1 MKLKF
6 LLFFVASAISLHS
19 FAGEYNFDGTD
30 YDRNIKTLDWS
41 EEFDVD
47 GRPNP
52 EKWDYEVGYVR
63 NKEAQYYT
71 KDDPKNTR
79 VENGMLVIE
88 AVKDESSPNKITS
101 ASVITLN
108 KKEFLYG
115 RIEVRAKIPGGRGT
129 WPAIW
134 LLGVNRSKLGW
145 PKCGEIDIMEE
156 VGFDED
162 VLTANVHTYGSAKL
176 KTENIKKGWRR
187 KIENACADFH
197 VYALE
202 WTPQSLKFFIDGKF
216 LGEYPRPKNPD
227 YWHFDKPMYLLMNLA
242 IGGSWGGK
250 KGIDD
255 AIFPAKYYI
264 DYVRYYK

>member
-1 MKLKF
+1 M
-6 LLFFVASAISLHS
+6 HS

-101 ASVITLN
+101 ASVITLK
-108 KKEFLYG
+108 KKEYLYV
-115 RIEVRAKIPGGRGT
+115 RIEVPAQKFPEGAEHGLPYGCLASTGPSLGGR
-129 WPAIW
+129 
-134 LLGVNRSKLGW
+134 
-145 PKCGEIDIMEE
+145 
-156 VGFDED
+156 
-162 VLTANVHTYGSAKL
+162 SA
-176 KTENIKKGWRR
+176 
-187 KIENACADFH
+187 
-197 VYALE
+197 
-202 WTPQSLKFFIDGKF
+202 GK
-216 LGEYPRPKNPD
+216 
-227 YWHFDKPMYLLMNLA
+227 
-242 IGGSWGGK
+242 
-250 KGIDD
+250 
-255 AIFPAKYYI
+255 
-264 DYVRYYK
+264 

>member
-1 MKLKF
+1 MKLKC

-108 KKEFLYG
+108 KK
-115 RIEVRAKIPGGRGT
+115 
-129 WPAIW
+129 
-134 LLGVNRSKLGW
+134 
-145 PKCGEIDIMEE
+145 
-156 VGFDED
+156 
-162 VLTANVHTYGSAKL
+162 
-176 KTENIKKGWRR
+176 
-187 KIENACADFH
+187 
-197 VYALE
+197 
-202 WTPQSLKFFIDGKF
+202 
-216 LGEYPRPKNPD
+216 
-227 YWHFDKPMYLLMNLA
+227 
-242 IGGSWGGK
+242 
-250 KGIDD
+250 
-255 AIFPAKYYI
+255 
-264 DYVRYYK
+264 

>member
-1 MKLKF
+1 MKLKC

-108 KKEFLYG
+108 KKDFYTADRSPRKNSRRARNMACHMAAWRQPVQAWVAEVRGNRHYG
-115 RIEVRAKIPGGRGT
+115 RSR
-129 WPAIW
+129 
-134 LLGVNRSKLGW
+134 
-145 PKCGEIDIMEE
+145 
-156 VGFDED
+156 F
-162 VLTANVHTYGSAKL
+162 
-176 KTENIKKGWRR
+176 
-187 KIENACADFH
+187 
-197 VYALE
+197 
-202 WTPQSLKFFIDGKF
+202 
-216 LGEYPRPKNPD
+216 
-227 YWHFDKPMYLLMNLA
+227 
-242 IGGSWGGK
+242 
-250 KGIDD
+250 
-255 AIFPAKYYI
+255 
-264 DYVRYYK
+264 